1 MLLATAIIQNISQ
14 DQVEAAKIDGANTFQ
29 VFRSITFPQILFVM
43 TPALIQQFV
52 GNINNFNVIYLLTGG
67 GPLNANFYQA
77 GSTDF
82 LVT

>member
-43 TPALIQQFV
+43 SC
-52 GNINNFNVIYLLTGG
+52 
-67 GPLNANFYQA
+67 LNPTIRWEHQ
-77 GSTDF
+77 
-82 LVT
+82 